1 MQLTRNRF
9 LRRATVAGLA
19 LMFSGGLAATSFA
32 ATRPPDAPH
41 LPPGFGKTF
50 DSRFVNAG
58 GLRQHIVIG
67 GEGPP
72 LLLVHGWPQN

>member
-1 MQLTRNRF
+1 ML
-9 LRRATVAGLA
+9 AGP
-19 LMFSGGLAATSFA
+19 SFA

-50 DSRFVNAG
+50 TSRFVNAG

-67 GEGPP
+67 GEDRRCCSCTAGPRT
-72 LLLVHGWPQN
+72 GTSTGR